1 MAVNVTDSG
10 IHLEPDP
17 SRVALRLFLPG
28 EDTHE
33 DTSRVAKIG
42 RRILAWD
49 EDEARRAA
57 TRITNAFTGGVDRLT
72 VALDSHADSVALPTS
87 SGDHLSPAHKTLL
100 GAAFT
105 AEYAIEAA
113 ALCNPS
119 AMPHPDQSG
128 LEPGELRV
136 AVALR
141 GIGEGHISSIEF
153 VSAVAGPGEKWRF
166 GERRVPVVVGST
178 SPPMWIRDHF
188 VAAVESEMRGHE
200 VELAHA
206 LARLLPEQFTTHDFE
221 SAARQLPPVLLQ
233 RSQSSQHLDRLH
245 AIVGSAYR
253 STFAADTDISQRV
266 LMPANREESNGM
278 EDARFVLCHHRDG
291 DQDYRA
297 TYTAY
302 DGRHI
307 APRLIVTR
315 DFLVFDIHRLSGPA
329 ARNKGMALFP
339 RPVGGA
345 LLALTRSDGE
355 TLGIAH
361 SEHGRVWG
369 KPRRLHRPQLM
380 WEIIQ
385 TGNCGSPL
393 ETEHGW
399 LVLTHGVGPMREYCI
414 GAILLDLDHPS
425 RVIATLEE
433 PLIRPEDRAGY
444 VPNVVYSCG
453 GIIHDGT
460 LWIPYG
466 VGDTSIKVGSVRVDD
481 LVAAMT
487 PNPFPPS

>member
-1 MAVNVTDSG
+1 MTVTVTDSG
-10 IHLEPDP
+10 AQLDPDA

-33 DTSRVAKIG
+33 DSSRVAEIG
-42 RRILAWD
+42 LRILALD
-49 EDEARRAA
+49 EEAAQTAA
-57 TRITNAFTGGVDRLT
+57 ARIVTSFTVGVDRLSD
-72 VALDSHADSVALPTS
+72 VLNSHAESVAFSTF
-87 SGDHLSPAHKTLL
+87 SGDDLSPARKTLL

-105 AEYAIEAA
+105 AEYAVEGA

-128 LEPGELRV
+128 LEPGQLRV

-153 VSAVAGPGEKWRF
+153 ITAVVGPGASWRF
-166 GERRVPVVVGST
+166 GKRDLPIVVGVT
-178 SPPMWIRDHF
+178 SPPVWVKEHF
-188 VAAVESEMRGHE
+188 VVAVESEMRGHV

-206 LARLLPEQFTTHDFE
+206 VARMLPDQFTMQEFE
-221 SAARQLPPVLLQ
+221 SAVTRLPTVLLQ
-233 RSQSSQHLDRLH
+233 RSEATHHLERLH
-245 AIVGSAYR
+245 AVVKSAYR
-253 STFAADTDISQRV
+253 STFPADTDLSQRV
-266 LMPANREESNGM
+266 LMPASRDEANGM
-278 EDARFVLCHHRDG
+278 EDARFVLCDHPDG
-291 DQDYRA
+291 TQDYRA

-302 DGRHI
+302 DGHNI
-307 APRLIVTR
+307 APRLIITK
-315 DFLVFDIHRLSGPA
+315 DLVRFEIHRLSGPA

-339 RPVGGA
+339 RHVGGA
-345 LLALTRSDGE
+345 LFALTRSDGE
-355 TLGIAH
+355 TLGVAH

-369 KPRRLHRPQLM
+369 QPQPLHRPTRI

-399 LVLTHGVGPMREYCI
+399 LVLTHGVGPLRVYCI
-414 GAILLDLDHPS
+414 GAILLDLDDPT

-433 PLIRPEDRAGY
+433 PLITPGDRAGY

-460 LWIPYG
+460 LWIPHG
-466 VGDTSIKVGSVRVDD
+466 VGDNRIRVASVPVDD
-481 LVAAMT
+481 LIAAMT
-487 PNPFPPS
+487 LNDAQA

>member
-1 MAVNVTDSG
+1 VTVTVTDAG
-10 IHLEPDP
+10 TQLDPDP
-17 SRVALRLFLPG
+17 SRLALRLFLPG

-33 DTSRVAKIG
+33 ESSRVADIG
-42 RRILAWD
+42 RRILAI
-49 EDEARRAA
+49 EEVAARVAA
-57 TRITNAFTGGVDRLT
+57 ARILNSFTAGVDRLT
-72 VALDSHADSVALPTS
+72 DVLNSHADSVAFSTF
-87 SGDHLSPAHKTLL
+87 SGDELSPARKILL

-105 AEYAIEAA
+105 AEYAIEGA

-128 LEPGELRV
+128 LDPGQFRV

-153 VSAVAGPGEKWRF
+153 ITAVIGPGVTWRF
-166 GERRVPVVVGST
+166 GERDLPVVVGAT
-178 SPPMWIRDHF
+178 SPPVWVREHF
-188 VAAVESEMRGHE
+188 VIAVESEMRGHV

-206 LARLLPEQFTTHDFE
+206 LARLLPENFTMRDFE
-221 SAARQLPPVLLQ
+221 SAMGQLPAVLVH
-233 RSQSSQHLDRLH
+233 RSQATHHLERLH
-245 AIVGSAYR
+245 AVVESAYR
-253 STFAADTDISQRV
+253 STFPADTELSQRV
-266 LMPANREESNGM
+266 LMPASRDESNGM
-278 EDARFVLCHHRDG
+278 EDARFVLCDHPDG
-291 DQDYRA
+291 SQDYRA

-302 DGRHI
+302 DGSNI
-307 APRLIVTR
+307 APRLIITKDFVT
-315 DFLVFDIHRLSGPA
+315 FDIHRLSGAA

-339 RPVGGA
+339 RHVGGR

-355 TLGIAH
+355 TLGVAH

-369 KPRRLHRPQLM
+369 EPQPLHRPAHM

-414 GAILLDLDHPS
+414 GAILLDLENPT
-425 RVIATLEE
+425 RVIAALAE
-433 PLIRPEDRAGY
+433 PLITPDDRAGY

-460 LWIPYG
+460 LWIPHG
-466 VGDTSIKVGSVRVDD
+466 VGDNRIRVASVPVGD
-481 LVAAMT
+481 LIASMT
-487 PNPFPPS
+487 PNGAPN

>member
-1 MAVNVTDSG
+1 MTLTVTDSG
-10 IHLEPDP
+10 TQLNPDL

-33 DTSRVAKIG
+33 EFSRVAEIG
-42 RRILAWD
+42 SRILAIE
-49 EDEARRAA
+49 EDAAQIAA
-57 TRITNAFTGGVDRLT
+57 TRIVDYFAGGVENLT
-72 VALDSHADSVALPTS
+72 EVLNSHADSVAS
-87 SGDHLSPAHKTLL
+87 STGIGDDLSPARKALL

-105 AEYAIEAA
+105 SEYAVEGA

-128 LEPGELRV
+128 LEPGQLRV

-153 VSAVAGPGEKWRF
+153 IAAVVGPGASWRF
-166 GERRVPVVVGST
+166 GERDLPIVVGVT
-178 SPPMWIRDHF
+178 SPPVWFTEHF
-188 VAAVESEMRGHE
+188 IVAVESEMQGLG

-206 LARLLPEQFTTHDFE
+206 VARLLPEQFTTQDFDG
-221 SAARQLPPVLLQ
+221 ALRQLPPALLH
-233 RSQSSQHLDRLH
+233 RSQGTHHLERLH
-245 AIVGSAYR
+245 AVIQSAYH
-253 STFAADTDISQRV
+253 STFPADTDLSQRV
-266 LMPANREESNGM
+266 LMPTSREEANGM
-278 EDARFVLCHHRDG
+278 EDARFVLCDHPDG
-291 DQDYRA
+291 TQDYRA

-302 DGRHI
+302 DGHNI
-307 APRLIVTR
+307 APRLIITKDLVT
-315 DFLVFDIHRLSGPA
+315 FDIHRLSGPA

-339 RPVGGA
+339 RHVRGT

-355 TLGIAH
+355 TLGVAH
-361 SEHGRVWG
+361 SEHGRVWSNP
-369 KPRRLHRPQLM
+369 KALHRPTQM

-414 GAILLDLDHPS
+414 GAILLDLDDPT
-425 RVIATLEE
+425 RVIASLKE
-433 PLIRPEDRAGY
+433 PLITPDDRAGY

-460 LWIPYG
+460 LWIPHG
-466 VGDTSIKVGSVRVDD
+466 VGDNRIRVASVPVDD
-481 LVAAMT
+481 LIAAMT
-487 PNPFPPS
+487 PNGA